1 MASQVVHGTLTATI
15 FEARHLSHGGLP
27 RLLRKAGEEV
37 KELLHL
43 DGHSGL
49 YATIDIGIARIA
61 RTRVLS
67 HEPTNPIWNETFHIL
82 CAYTSPSLVISV
94 KKGLEISAQ
103 VVGRAKIPISEILSG
118 KVIEGWYD
126 LYNEDFSE
134 QLKKSQIHARLQF
147 KQVSEDPYWGS
158 GIRDRDFPGVQHVY
172 FKQRK
177 GCRVNLYQNSH
188 LSENYRPR
196 IELGHGEERALYR
209 PPRLWEE
216 VYQYIDGA
224 EQFIYIAGWSVNTK
238 ITLVRDKE
246 RMIPGAETVTL
257 GELLKKKADQGVRVL
272 VLIWEDRTAV
282 ELLRNQGL
290 MQTHC
295 DETFE
300 YFKGTNVYCFQCP
313 RNAARS
319 LSAFQTVEIA
329 AQFTHHQ
336 KTVCLDA
343 GVHGSENREVVSF
356 VGGID
361 LCDGRYDNEIH
372 PLFRTLDTVYRD
384 DFHQNNYK
392 GTDLRHGGPREPWH
406 DAHSKIQGPAA
417 YDVVTNFTQRWTK
430 QADPTLL
437 LNLED
442 LPGLLP
448 PGTNF
453 EGPETW
459 NVQIFRSIDDA
470 SVVGF
475 PANPSEAPEL
485 GLITVK
491 DQVIDKSIQCAYIE
505 AIRRARDFI
514 YIQNQYFFGSCASWD
529 RDQDCECLHLI
540 PIEIALKVVSK
551 IRARERFAVYV
562 LTPMWPEGIP
572 EGDTVQAILHWFR
585 NTARMMYKMIGE
597 ALREEGLDH
606 EYRPTDYLN
615 FFCVGSREVK
625 LPGEYEPPERPE
637 EGTDYWNA
645 QIHRRT
651 MIYVHAKL
659 MIVDDEY
666 IIIGSANLNQRSMD
680 GARDTEIAQG
690 CYQPEHIN
698 QQGRGARG
706 EIFGYRMS
714 LWYEHFA
721 HKNGGLR
728 REYLHPESV
737 ECVRMV
743 RRISEKIWE
752 SFVREETVEDLP
764 GHLMPFPMRVL
775 EDGSMDDDEDIVFPD
790 TKASV
795 KGQKIDVLPPILTT

>member
-1 MASQVVHGTLTATI
+1 MASHVVHGILESTI
-15 FEARHLSHGGLP
+15 FQA
-27 RLLRKAGEEV
+27 RLLSTLLGKVGDEV
-37 KELLHL
+37 KEALQLQW
-43 DGHSGL
+43 HSGL

-61 RTRVLS
+61 RTRVLPR
-67 HEPTNPIWNETFHIL
+67 EPANAIWNETFHTH
-82 CAYTSPSLVISV
+82 CAYTSPSLVISI
-94 KKGLEISAQ
+94 KKELELSAE
-103 VVGRAKIPISEILSG
+103 VVGRAKIPTSEILSG
-118 KVIEGWYD
+118 KVIEGWFD

-134 QLKKSQIHARLQF
+134 KLKKAQIHVRLQF
-147 KQVSEDPYWGS
+147 TRVSDDPYWGT

-172 FKQRK
+172 FKQRN
-177 GCRVNLYQNSH
+177 GCRVDLYQNSH
-188 LSENYRPR
+188 LSEQYSPR
-196 IELGHGEERALYR
+196 IELGDGEEKALYR

-216 VYQYIDGA
+216 LYQYIDGA

-238 ITLVRDKE
+238 TMLVRDEE
-246 RMIPGAETVTL
+246 RMIPGAEGVTL

-272 VLIWEDRTAV
+272 ILIWEDRTAV
-282 ELLRNQGL
+282 EFLRNQGL
-290 MQTHC
+290 MKTHG

-300 YFKGTNVYCFQCP
+300 YFKGTNVNCFLCP
-313 RNAARS
+313 RLADHS
-319 LSAFQTVEIA
+319 LSLVQSVEIA
-329 AQFTHHQ
+329 AEFTHHQ
-336 KTVCLDA
+336 KTVSLDA
-343 GVHGSENREVVSF
+343 RIQGSENRQVVSF

-372 PLFRTLDTVYRD
+372 PLYRTLNTVYRD
-384 DFHQNNYK
+384 DFRQNNYK
-392 GTDLRHGGPREPWH
+392 YADIRHGGPREPWH

-417 YDVVTNFTQRWTK
+417 YDVVTNFTQRWMK

-437 LNLED
+437 LNLGD
-442 LPGLLP
+442 LPGLQSP
-448 PGTNF
+448 SAHF
-453 EGPETW
+453 EGPEAW

-475 PANPSEAPEL
+475 PANPSDASEL
-485 GLITVK
+485 GLVTVK

-514 YIQNQYFFGSCASWD
+514 YIENQYFFGSCASWD

-540 PIEIALKVVSK
+540 PMEITLKVVSK

-562 LTPMWPEGIP
+562 VTPMWPEGIP

-585 NTARMMYKMIGE
+585 NTARMMYQTIGE
-597 ALREEGLDH
+597 TLREEGLDQEFH
-606 EYRPTDYLN
+606 PTDFLN
-615 FFCVGSREVK
+615 FFCLGNREVK

-637 EGTDYWNA
+637 KGSDYWNA
-645 QIHRRT
+645 QMHRRT

-680 GARDTEIAQG
+680 GARDSEIAQG
-690 CYQPEHIN
+690 CYQPQHIN
-698 QQGRGARG
+698 EQGRRARG

-721 HKNGGLR
+721 QKNGGLR

-743 RRISEKIWE
+743 RRIGEGTWE
-752 SFVREETVEDLP
+752 SFVEEENVEDLP
-764 GHLMPFPMRVL
+764 GHLMAFPMEVL
-775 EDGSMDDDEDIVFPD
+775 KDGSLDEEEGIVFPD

-795 KGQKIDVLPPILTT
+795 KGNKSDVLPPILTT

>member
-1 MASQVVHGTLTATI
+1 MASQVVHGKLNATI
-15 FEARHLSHGGLP
+15 FEARHLHHGGIP
-27 RLLRKAGEEV
+27 KLLRKVGEEV
-37 KELLHL
+37 KEFLHREE
-43 DGHSGL
+43 HSGL
-49 YATIDIGIARIA
+49 YVTIDIGVARIA

-67 HEPTNPIWNETFHIL
+67 YEPRNPIWNESFHIL
-82 CAYTSPSLVISV
+82 CAYTSSSLVISV
-94 KKGLEISAQ
+94 KKGLEISAH

-118 KVIEGWYD
+118 NVIEGGYD

-134 QLKKSQIHARLQF
+134 KLNKAQIHVRLQF
-147 KQVSEDPYWGS
+147 KHVSEDPYWGS
-158 GIRDRDFPGVQHVY
+158 GIRDGDFPGVQHVY

-188 LSENYRPR
+188 LSEHYRPR
-196 IELGHGEERALYR
+196 IELGHGKERTFYR

-216 VYQYIDGA
+216 LYEYFNGA

-246 RMIPGAETVTL
+246 RMIPGAEGVTL
-257 GELLKKKADQGVRVL
+257 GELLKKKAEQGVRVL

-290 MQTHC
+290 MKTHC
-295 DETFE
+295 DETLE
-300 YFKGTNVYCFQCP
+300 YFKGTKVYCFVCP
-313 RNAARS
+313 RHAARS
-319 LSAFQTVEIA
+319 LSAVQSVEIA
-329 AQFTHHQ
+329 AEFTHHQ
-336 KTVCLDA
+336 KTVSLDA
-343 GVHGSENREVVSF
+343 SIKGSGNRQVVSF

-361 LCDGRYDNEIH
+361 LSDGRYDNEIH
-372 PLFRTLDTVYRD
+372 SLFRTLNTVYKD

-392 GTDLRHGGPREPWH
+392 DADLQHGGPREPWH

-430 QADPTLL
+430 QADSSLL
-437 LNLED
+437 LNLDD

-448 PGTNF
+448 PGADF
-453 EGPETW
+453 EGPDAW

-475 PANPSEAPEL
+475 PANPSDAPEL
-485 GLITVK
+485 GLVTLK

-505 AIRRARDFI
+505 AIRRAREFI
-514 YIQNQYFFGSCASWD
+514 YIENQYFFGSCASWD

-597 ALREEGLDH
+597 ALREEGLEH
-606 EYRPTDYLN
+606 EFHPTDYLN
-615 FFCVGSREVK
+615 FFCVGNREVN
-625 LPGEYEPPERPE
+625 LPGEYVPPERPE

-645 QIHRRT
+645 QMHRRT

-690 CYQPEHIN
+690 CYQPHHIN
-698 QQGRGARG
+698 QQGRRARG

-721 HKNGGLR
+721 HKNGGLL

-743 RRISEKIWE
+743 RRICEGTWD
-752 SFVREETVEDLP
+752 SFVQEETVGDLP

-775 EDGSMDDDEDIVFPD
+775 KDGSLDEEEGIVFPG

-795 KGQKIDVLPPILTT
+795 KGKKSDVLPPILTT